1 MADDKEKKIKITVDA
16 DEATKQLQEI
26 KEALAQTQKELA
38 DLQATSK
45 KTEKATSNIAGGF
58 KSIGN
63 ALKGLGIITL
73 VVAAF
78 SKLKEIFMSNAKV
91 AESVNTV
98 MNFITLTFQKVVEVI
113 VAIVEKVGEMSKK
126 MDGTKAVIND
136 LIKIALTPL
145 KLEFYAIVLGVKSL
159 ILGWTQLFDKKNTEK
174 IKSLTDDVAELKDKL
189 KETAQGAVDA
199 AKDFGKNIGKAV
211 SEVGNVMKETGKVIK
226 KGYDD
231 FDAKET
237 MNQAKRLANAK
248 EFYGNMAIAAQKEID
263 SLEAIS
269 EKHRQDRD
277 DTNKSFEERKKANEE
292 LIASNEAQY
301 QAALKLAEAHIEEA
315 KANAQLDNS
324 VENRLAVQAAMAE
337 KEKAYADWQGKISE
351 QKAAALGLIK
361 EEIDAQNALTQA
373 TTDAAFEE
381 QKIEANRIKND
392 EDRIKRLKEIEDAQY
407 EANKKSLEDS
417 MASMEKNSQAYI
429 TAQTELVN
437 LTKAHNS
444 TMAGLDD
451 ELTKVKEDNIQKL
464 NDLKKADMDNDKLSY
479 EKRIQSANEYYDAL
493 IKKAQESGQI
503 TTDIEKQKNDA
514 INALELERKQ
524 KAIDTSQQ
532 SIDYIRNLDEQ
543 YTQYKQNLLQN
554 QLKNG
559 QITQAQFDKKSAEL
573 EKKAAQRKK
582 AYAIG
587 DAIIST
593 AQSVIGFLAKPGG
606 IPGIALSVGAGILG
620 AAQIATIASTP
631 VDGSSSGSAP
641 SGGSM
646 ASSSGAGTGTAP
658 STSFSFA
665 DAPKTPEIQPART
678 YVISKEVTT
687 QQELDRQIISN
698 GTI

>member
-1 MADDKEKKIKITVDA
+1 MADNEKKVKITIDA

-26 KEALAQTQKELA
+26 KEALAATQKELA

-98 MNFITLTFQKVVEVI
+98 MNFITLTFQKVVEV
-113 VAIVEKVGEMSKK
+113 VVSVVEKIGEMSKK
-126 MDGTKAVIND
+126 MDATKAVIND

-174 IKSLTDDVAELKDKL
+174 IKNLTEDVAELKNKL
-189 KETAQGAVDA
+189 KESAQGAVDA
-199 AKDFGKNIGKAV
+199 AKDFGTNIGKAV
-211 SEVGNVMKETGKVIK
+211 SEVGNVMKETGKIIK

-277 DTNKSFEERKKANEE
+277 DTNKSYAERKKANEE

-301 QAALKLAEAHIEEA
+301 QAALKLAEAHIGEA
-315 KANAQLDNS
+315 KANAALDNS
-324 VENRLAVQAAMAE
+324 IENRLAVQAAIAE
-337 KEKAYADWQGKISE
+337 KEAAYANLQGKISE
-351 QKAAALGLIK
+351 QKAAALGLMK

-373 TTDAAFEE
+373 ETDAAFEQ
-381 QKIEANRIKND
+381 QKLQAKTIQDFDERIAK
-392 EDRIKRLKEIEDAQY
+392 IKEIEDTEY
-407 EANKKSLEDS
+407 ESNQKVLADKIATLEEGSAAWYAAKKE
-417 MASMEKNSQAYI
+417 E
-429 TAQTELVN
+429 V
-437 LTKAHNS
+437 
-444 TMAGLDD
+444 
-451 ELTKVKEDNIQKL
+451 ELTKEHNATMMDLQNQVAEHQKELDDKKKEQDKK
-464 NDLKKADMDNDKLSY
+464 DLEDKKAIRQQEIDIYK
-479 EKRIQSANEYYDAL
+479 QSF
-493 IKKAQESGQI
+493 
-503 TTDIEKQKNDA
+503 DA
-514 INALELERKQ
+514 INQIAEYSSE
-524 KAIDTSQQ
+524 
-532 SIDYIRNLDEQ
+532 
-543 YTQYKQNLLQN
+543 YKQNLLQKQLN
-554 QLKNG
+554 QG
-559 QITQAQFDKKSAEL
+559 EISQEQFDKKTQEL
-573 EKKAAQRKK
+573 EIKAAKRKK
-582 AYAIG
+582 AMAIIG
-587 DAIIST
+587 VAIST
-593 AQSVIGFLAKPGG
+593 AEAIMNIWAKVADPT
-606 IPGIALSVGAGILG
+606 PVAAFKVAQTVAVGALA
-620 AAQIATIASTP
+620 AAQIAAIASQSTAT
-631 VDGSSSGSAP
+631 SAP
-641 SGGSM
+641 SINAGSG
-646 ASSSGAGTGTAP
+646 SEGAGTAP
-658 STSFSFA
+658 TTSFSFA
-665 DAPKTPEIQPART
+665 EAPKTPETQPART
-678 YVISKEVTT
+678 YVVSKEVTT

>member
-1 MADDKEKKIKITVDA
+1 MADNEKKVKITIDA

-26 KEALAQTQKELA
+26 KEALAATQKELA

-113 VAIVEKVGEMSKK
+113 VAVVEKVGEMSKK
-126 MDGTKAVIND
+126 MDATKAVIND

-174 IKSLTDDVAELKDKL
+174 IKNLTEDVAELKDKL
-189 KETAQGAVDA
+189 KESAQGAVDA
-199 AKDFGKNIGKAV
+199 AKDFGTNIGKAV
-211 SEVGNVMKETGKVIK
+211 SEVGNVMKETGKIIK

-301 QAALKLAEAHIEEA
+301 QAALKLAEAHIGEA
-315 KANAQLDNS
+315 KANAALDNS
-324 VENRLAVQAAMAE
+324 IENRLAVQAALAE
-337 KEKAYADWQGKISE
+337 KETAYANLQGKISE
-351 QKAAALGLIK
+351 QKAAALGLMK

-373 TTDAAFEE
+373 ETDAAFEQ
-381 QKIEANRIKND
+381 QKLQAKTIEDFDERIAK
-392 EDRIKRLKEIEDAQY
+392 IKEIEDAEY
-407 EANKKSLEDS
+407 ESNQKVLADKISTLEEGS
-417 MASMEKNSQAYI
+417 AAWYAAKQE
-429 TAQTELVN
+429 EV
-437 LTKAHNS
+437 
-444 TMAGLDD
+444 
-451 ELTKVKEDNIQKL
+451 ELTKEHNATMMDLQNQVAEHQKELDDKKKEQDKK
-464 NDLKKADMDNDKLSY
+464 DLEDKKAIRQQEIDIYK
-479 EKRIQSANEYYDAL
+479 QSF
-493 IKKAQESGQI
+493 
-503 TTDIEKQKNDA
+503 DA
-514 INALELERKQ
+514 INQIAEYSSE
-524 KAIDTSQQ
+524 
-532 SIDYIRNLDEQ
+532 
-543 YTQYKQNLLQN
+543 YKQNLLQKQLN
-554 QLKNG
+554 QG
-559 QITQAQFDKKSAEL
+559 EISQEQFDKKTQEL
-573 EKKAAQRKK
+573 EIKAAKRKK
-582 AYAIG
+582 AMAIIG
-587 DAIIST
+587 VAIST
-593 AQSVIGFLAKPGG
+593 AEAIMNIWAKVADPT
-606 IPGIALSVGAGILG
+606 PVAAFKVAQTVAVGALA
-620 AAQIATIASTP
+620 AAQIAAIASQSTAT
-631 VDGSSSGSAP
+631 SAP
-641 SGGSM
+641 SINAGSG
-646 ASSSGAGTGTAP
+646 SEGAGTAP
-658 STSFSFA
+658 TTSFSFA
-665 DAPKTPEIQPART
+665 EAPKVNEQPVVKT
-678 YVISKEVTT
+678 YVVAKDVTTT
-687 QQELDRQIISN
+687 QQLDRQIISN

>member
-1 MADDKEKKIKITVDA
+1 MADDKEKKIKITIDA
-16 DEATKQLQEI
+16 DEATKQILEI
-26 KEALAQTQKELA
+26 KEALAATQKELA

-98 MNFITLTFQKVVEVI
+98 MNFITLTFQKVVEV
-113 VAIVEKVGEMSKK
+113 VVSVVEKIGEMSKK
-126 MDGTKAVIND
+126 MDSTKAVIND

-174 IKSLTDDVAELKDKL
+174 IKNLTEDVAELKDKL

-199 AKDFGKNIGKAV
+199 AKDFGKNIGKAI

-292 LIASNEAQY
+292 LIKSNELQY
-301 QAALKLAEAHIEEA
+301 QAALKLAEAHIGEA
-315 KANAQLDNS
+315 KANAALDNS
-324 VENRLAVQAAMAE
+324 IENRLAVQAAIAE
-337 KEKAYADWQGKISE
+337 KEAAYANLQGKISE
-351 QKAAALGLIK
+351 QKAAALGLMK

-373 TTDAAFEE
+373 ETDAAFEQ
-381 QKIEANRIKND
+381 QKLQAQTIKDFDERIAK
-392 EDRIKRLKEIEDAQY
+392 IKEIEDAEY
-407 EANKKSLEDS
+407 ESNQKVLADKISTLEEGSAAWYAAKQEEVELNKEYNATMMDLQNQVAKHQEELDKKDLED
-417 MASMEKNSQAYI
+417 
-429 TAQTELVN
+429 
-437 LTKAHNS
+437 
-444 TMAGLDD
+444 
-451 ELTKVKEDNIQKL
+451 
-464 NDLKKADMDNDKLSY
+464 KKAIKQQEIDIYK
-479 EKRIQSANEYYDAL
+479 QSF
-493 IKKAQESGQI
+493 
-503 TTDIEKQKNDA
+503 DA
-514 INALELERKQ
+514 INQIAEYSSE
-524 KAIDTSQQ
+524 
-532 SIDYIRNLDEQ
+532 
-543 YTQYKQNLLQN
+543 YKQNLLQKQLN
-554 QLKNG
+554 QG
-559 QITQAQFDKKSAEL
+559 EISQEQFDKKTQEL
-573 EKKAAQRKK
+573 EIKAAKRKK
-582 AYAIG
+582 AMAIIG
-587 DAIIST
+587 VAIST
-593 AQSVIGFLAKPGG
+593 AEAIMNIWAKVADPT
-606 IPGIALSVGAGILG
+606 PVAAFKVAQTVAVGAL
-620 AAQIATIASTP
+620 AVAQIAAITSQSTAT
-631 VDGSSSGSAP
+631 SAP
-641 SGGSM
+641 SINAGSE
-646 ASSSGAGTGTAP
+646 GTGTAP
-658 STSFSFA
+658 TTSFSFA
-665 DAPKTPEIQPART
+665 DAPKSPEIQPART

>member
-1 MADDKEKKIKITVDA
+1 MTDNEKKVKITIDA

-26 KEALAQTQKELA
+26 KEALAATQKELA

-113 VAIVEKVGEMSKK
+113 VAVVEKVGEMSKK
-126 MDGTKAVIND
+126 MDATKAVIND

-174 IKSLTDDVAELKDKL
+174 IKNLTEDVAELKDKL
-189 KETAQGAVDA
+189 KESAQGAVDA
-199 AKDFGKNIGKAV
+199 AKDFGTNIGKAV
-211 SEVGNVMKETGKVIK
+211 SEVGNVMKETGKIIK

-277 DTNKSFEERKKANEE
+277 DTNKSYAERKKANEE

-301 QAALKLAEAHIEEA
+301 QAALKLAEAHIGEA
-315 KANAQLDNS
+315 KANAALDNS
-324 VENRLAVQAAMAE
+324 IENRLAVQAAIAE
-337 KEKAYADWQGKISE
+337 KEAAYAALQGKISE
-351 QKAAALGLIK
+351 QKAAALGLMK

-373 TTDAAFEE
+373 ETDAAFEQ
-381 QKIEANRIKND
+381 QKLQAKTIEDFDERIAK
-392 EDRIKRLKEIEDAQY
+392 IKEIEDAEY
-407 EANKKSLEDS
+407 ESKQKVLADKIATLEEGS
-417 MASMEKNSQAYI
+417 AAWYAAKQE
-429 TAQTELVN
+429 EV
-437 LTKAHNS
+437 
-444 TMAGLDD
+444 
-451 ELTKVKEDNIQKL
+451 ELTKEHNATMMDLQNQVAEHQKELDDKKKEQDKKDLEDAEALQQKKI
-464 NDLKKADMDNDKLSY
+464 DLAK
-479 EKRIQSANEYYDAL
+479 QSVETIN
-493 IKKAQESGQI
+493 QI
-503 TTDIEKQKNDA
+503 
-514 INALELERKQ
+514 
-524 KAIDTSQQ
+524 
-532 SIDYIRNLDEQ
+532 DEQ
-543 YTQYKQNLLQN
+543 ATQFRKNLLQN
-554 QLKNG
+554 QLNSGKIS
-559 QITQAQFDKKSAEL
+559 QEQYDKKLADI

-582 AYAIG
+582 AYAI
-587 DAIIST
+587 AETIINT
-593 AQSVIGFLAKPGG
+593 ASSIMSMMKMGAPMGPILAV
-606 IPGIALSVGAGILG
+606 AAGVLG
-620 AAQIATIASTP
+620 AAQVATIVSTNP
-631 VDGSSSGSAP
+631 GSGSGSATTP
-641 SGGSM
+641 TNISA
-646 ASSSGAGTGTAP
+646 ASAEGGTAP
-658 STSFSFA
+658 TTSFSFA
-665 DAPKTPEIQPART
+665 DAPKVNEQPVVKT
-678 YVISKEVTT
+678 YVVAKDVTTT
-687 QQELDRQIISN
+687 QQLDRQIISN

>member
-98 MNFITLTFQKVVEVI
+98 MNFITLTFQKVVEVV
-113 VAIVEKVGEMSKK
+113 VAVVEKVGEMSKK

-211 SEVGNVMKETGKVIK
+211 SEVGNVVKETGKVIK

-277 DTNKSFEERKKANEE
+277 DTNKSYAERKKANEE

-301 QAALKLAEAHIEEA
+301 QAALKLAEAHIAEA
-315 KANAQLDNS
+315 QANAQLDNS
-324 VENRLAVQAAMAE
+324 VENRLAVQAAIAE
-337 KEKAYADWQGKISE
+337 KEAAYAALQGKISE

-373 TTDAAFEE
+373 ETDAAFEQ

-392 EDRIKRLKEIEDAQY
+392 EDRIKRLKEIEDAEY
-407 EANKKSLEDS
+407 GANKKALEDS
-417 MASMEKNSQAYI
+417 MAGMEKNSQAYI

-437 LTKAHNS
+437 LTKTHKS
-444 TMAGLDD
+444 TMAGLDN
-451 ELTKVKEDNIQKL
+451 ELTKVKEDNLQKIT
-464 NDLKKADMDNDKLSY
+464 DLKKTDMDNDKLSY

-493 IKKAQESGQI
+493 IKKAQETGQI

-514 INALELERKQ
+514 IQALEDERKQ
-524 KAIDTSQQ
+524 KAIDTAQQ
-532 SIDYIRNLDEQ
+532 SIDTIRNIDEQ
-543 YTQYKQNLLQN
+543 YTQFKQNLLQN

-582 AYAIG
+582 AYAISET
-587 DAIIST
+587 IINT
-593 AQSVIGFLAKPGG
+593 ASSIMSMMKMGAPMGPILAV
-606 IPGIALSVGAGILG
+606 AAGVLG
-620 AAQIATIASTP
+620 AAQVATIVSTNP
-631 VDGSSSGSAP
+631 GSGSGSATTP
-641 SGGSM
+641 ANISAASSGG
-646 ASSSGAGTGTAP
+646 GTAP
-658 STSFSFA
+658 TTSFSFA
-665 DAPKTPEIQPART
+665 EAPKTPEIQPART

-687 QQELDRQIISN
+687 HQELDRQIISN